1 MESQVNGK
9 RVAKNTLLLYFRMIL
24 IMCVSLY
31 TSRVVLAT
39 LGVLDFGIYNV
50 VGGLVAMFGVVTGAL
65 SAAVSRF
72 MNIEMA
78 KNDGVRLRKVFSA
91 AFLIHILLAIIIV
104 ILAELVGPW
113 FLANKMTIP
122 ADRLYAA
129 YWVFHCS
136 VITFAINLVRIPY
149 DGCVIAHE
157 NMKLYAYLGIL
168 EAILKLAIVFLLTMF
183 AFDKL
188 IFYGLLMLG
197 IVITIRGIYQF
208 YCAKHYPESHF
219 CRDIDYTLVKSMF
232 GFTSW
237 NMIGSASV
245 VFADQGVNILINI
258 FCGPIANAARGI
270 AIQVKNAVNQFS
282 NGFMTALN
290 PQINK
295 SYGACDL
302 ENYKQLMVNG
312 SMFSVCLLM
321 IISLP
326 LMLERDFVLSIWL
339 KEVPEFTSTFVLLI
353 FFLTI
358 SDAFSNTFT
367 TGLLATGKIKKLM
380 LFVAGSRFMI
390 FPISY
395 IVLYLTHLPTLT
407 VCVSIVISQICLF
420 LHMFLLKEYIP
431 IKPFTYYVKN
441 VLPLLFIF
449 GLTYYFTYCI
459 LINNMSEGFLRLVFV
474 LVVSETILLP
484 AIYIVGCDSSQRIF
498 IKEIIYNVYKR
509 YSKKNV

>member
-1 MESQVNGK
+1 MGSQVNGK
-9 RVAKNTLLLYFRMIL
+9 RVAKNTLFLYFRMIL

-39 LGVLDFGIYNV
+39 LGIQDFGIYNV

-72 MNIEMA
+72 LNIEMG
-78 KNDGVRLRKVFSA
+78 KNDDIRLRKVFSA
-91 AFLIHILLAIIIV
+91 AVFIHVLLAVIIV

-113 FLANKMTIP
+113 FIANKMTIP

-129 YWVFHCS
+129 HWVFHCS
-136 VITFAINLVRIPY
+136 IITFAINLISVPY
-149 DGCVIAHE
+149 NGCIIAHE
-157 NMKLYAYLGIL
+157 NMKIYAYVSIL
-168 EAILKLAIVFLLTMF
+168 EAILKLAIVFILTMF
-183 AFDKL
+183 TYDKL
-188 IFYGLLMLG
+188 ILYGSLMLA
-197 IVITIRGIYQF
+197 IAISIRVIYQI

-219 CRDIDYTLVKSMF
+219 CKDIDYTLVKSMF
-232 GFTSW
+232 GFASW
-237 NMIGSASV
+237 NMLGSTSV
-245 VFADQGVNILINI
+245 IFADQGVNILINI

-270 AIQVKNAVNQFS
+270 AIQVKNAVVQFS

-290 PQINK
+290 PQITK
-295 SYGACDL
+295 SYGASDI
-302 ENYKQLMVNG
+302 ENYKRLMVNG
-312 SMFSVCLLM
+312 SMFSVSLLM

-353 FFLTI
+353 FWLTI

-380 LFVAGSRFMI
+380 FLVAGSRFMI

-395 IVLYLTHLPTLT
+395 FVLYFTHIPTLT
-407 VCVSIVISQICLF
+407 VCISIVISQIGLF
-420 LHMFLLKEYIP
+420 LHLFLLKEYIP
-431 IKPFTYYVKN
+431 IKPFTYYVKD
-441 VLPLLFIF
+441 VLPLLFIL
-449 GLTYYFTYCI
+449 GLTYFFTYYI
-459 LINNMSEGFLRLVFV
+459 LINNMPEGFLRLVLV

-484 AIYIVGCDSSQRIF
+484 TIYIVGCNSSQRMF
-498 IKEIIYNVYKR
+498 IKKTVYNVYKR
-509 YSKKNV
+509 YSKKNC